1 VQKKVI
7 NLGLAGFG
15 TVGTGL
21 ARIIQ
26 ENSEWIKRRLGKEL
40 KIQKVLIRDPSK
52 KRSVIPGPDTAM
64 VTNLEDLVHDPQVDM
79 VVELMGGL
87 ETAHTVITR
96 ALREKKHVV
105 TANKALLA
113 EKGNEL
119 FALAQE
125 QGVGLYYEASVA
137 GGIPI
142 VQTLKESLSGD
153 RIRSLTG
160 ILNGT
165 ANFILSEMTKKGQD
179 FETALKAAKDL
190 GYAEADPSLDIDGMD
205 AAHKLILL
213 VRLAYG
219 VDYPLNILPVQ
230 GISGARSMDI
240 AMAAEFGCTLK
251 LIAQVREK
259 SGCLQAGV
267 FPALLPNDHI
277 LAKVEG
283 PYNSILIDG
292 NAVGQVML
300 YGQGAGDLPTGSAVL
315 SDILALA
322 RDNAVPNNTG
332 FLEKVL
338 PKAEVIRPEVAVSR
352 HYFRF
357 TAQDKPGVLAAVAGV
372 MSEHNIS
379 IAQVVQREALPQGG
393 GVPIVFLTHK
403 AQAEA
408 VHKALAEID
417 RFDFTIAPAVHYRI
431 LG

>member
-1 VQKKVI
+1 MQKKQI
-7 NLGLAGFG
+7 NLALAGFG

-21 ARIIQ
+21 AKIIE
-26 ENSEWIKRRLGKEL
+26 ENRDWIQRRLGKEL
-40 KIQKVLIRDPSK
+40 RIVKILVRDPDK
-52 KRSVIPGPDTAM
+52 KRSYLPGPEAQVITDP
-64 VTNLEDLVHDPQVDM
+64 EDLVQDQSVDT

-87 ETAHTVITR
+87 DTAHEVIRR
-96 ALREKKHVV
+96 ALQERKHVV

-113 EKGNEL
+113 ERGNEL
-119 FALAQE
+119 FSQAQE

-165 ANFILSEMTKKGQD
+165 ANFILSEMNHKGLSFD
-179 FETALKAAKDL
+179 AALQMAQEK
-190 GYAEADPSLDIDGMD
+190 GYAEADPSLDIDGHD
-205 AAHKLILL
+205 AAHKLIILI
-213 VRLAYG
+213 RLAYG
-219 VDYPLNILPVQ
+219 MDFPLDWLPMHGIAGVQ
-230 GISGARSMDI
+230 AMDI
-240 AMAAEFGCTLK
+240 AMAGEFGYNLK

-259 SGCLQAGV
+259 SGHLQAGV
-267 FPALLPNDHI
+267 FPALLPQDHI

-283 PYNSILIDG
+283 AYNSVLIDG

-300 YGQGAGDLPTGSAVL
+300 YGQGAGDMPTGSAVL
-315 SDILALA
+315 SDILALS
-322 RDNAVPNNTG
+322 RDGAVPNNTG
-332 FLEKVL
+332 FMEKVL
-338 PKAEVIRPEVAVSR
+338 PRAEFLQPELSVSR

-357 TAQDKPGVLAAVAGV
+357 TAQEKPGVLERVAGV

-379 IAQVVQREALPQGG
+379 IAQVVQKQELPEG

-403 AQAEA
+403 AQLDA
-408 VHKALAEID
+408 VNKALNIVNG
-417 RFDFTIAPAVHYRI
+417 FDFITSPAVHYRI